1 MHKSM
6 LSILLILSLALFT
19 FLICPA
25 FQVDAITSRDL
36 INFGAATLTIIGL
49 GVAFGFVYM
58 AMAVYQKSVK
68 DSSEHKKRLEV
79 SGSQLRALVD
89 AEATRDYQHGDLEGS
104 GSTRS
109 MEANKR
115 RFVSAIYVE

>member
-1 MHKSM
+1 M

-25 FQVDAITSRDL
+25 FQVGAITSSDL
-36 INFGAATLTIIGL
+36 IYLGTTTLTVIGL

-68 DSSEHKKRLEV
+68 DSSEHKNSLEV
-79 SGSQLRALVD
+79 SGPQ
-89 AEATRDYQHGDLEGS
+89 
-104 GSTRS
+104 
-109 MEANKR
+109 
-115 RFVSAIYVE
+115 F